1 LLDRV
6 RAVVDAGPSR
16 AAPSERAVV
25 AELEHLR
32 DALVG
37 GSEAKDAA
45 ANLER
50 MHQHEALL
58 KQLRSSRQAP
68 QIDPLCPYFAHLRL
82 REDGREWDLC
92 VGRATYIERDV
103 SVVDWRNAPISRIFY
118 RYREGEEY
126 AEEIA
131 GRIRLGTVAARRH
144 VTVRSGVLERVES
157 PAGRW
162 ERDPQAP
169 NGWRQDATDV
179 PHLAGGE
186 GATVAAYTATEGG
199 QRQLGFDTRGA
210 RIRRSKVLPD
220 IAGLIDPTQFEV
232 ITRPGSGLVVVRGTA
247 GSGKTTVALHR
258 IAYLAYDDP
267 QVDSARTLVVVFSPA
282 LRRYI
287 AHVLPALDVGRV
299 AIRTFAEWASELRHR
314 LFPNLPRET
323 RDDTP
328 AVVHRLKLHPA
339 MLSVLDAQC
348 RRQRGGASWRQ
359 AVDDWG
365 SALGDRGLLGEVL
378 ARVAPGTFSDDEL
391 DRVATWGRDRHREIG
406 AWLGGDRHAEAA
418 LDSLDDALLLRAWQ
432 LRVGPLV
439 GPAGRPIRYRHLAI
453 DEVQDFSPL
462 EVRVLL
468 DCTDDH
474 RSVTLAGD
482 TQQHVMQDAGFTSW
496 DAFFDWL
503 GVEGTAVDTLK
514 ISYRSSHQIVA
525 FAQAVL
531 GPLREDADPPM
542 ATRPGPP
549 VELFRFT
556 DQGAAVAFLADG
568 LQALLR
574 VEPHAAVAVLAP
586 TLDVARAY
594 HRGLEL
600 AEVPRVRLVVEGE
613 FPFVPGVDVTDVAQA
628 KGLEFDYVVLVDVSA
643 DRYPDSAAARRLL
656 HVGATRAIHQL
667 WLTSIGTPSP
677 IVREALVPGATPGP
691 A

>member
-1 LLDRV
+1 M
-6 RAVVDAGPSR
+6 
-16 AAPSERAVV
+16 
-25 AELEHLR
+25 AELDHLR
-32 DALVG
+32 DTLVD

-50 MHQHEALL
+50 VHQQEALL
-58 KQLRSSRQAP
+58 RQLRSARQAP
-68 QIDPLCPYFAHLRL
+68 QLDPLSPYFAHLRL

-92 VGRATYIERDV
+92 IGRATFIERDV
-103 SVVDWRNAPISRIFY
+103 SVIDWRNAPISRIFY

-126 AEEIA
+126 EEEIA
-131 GRIRLGTVAARRH
+131 GRLRSGTVAARRH
-144 VTVRSGVLERVES
+144 VTIRSGALERVET

-162 ERDPQAP
+162 EADPRAP
-169 NGWRQDATDV
+169 GGWRRDAAEV
-179 PHLAGGE
+179 PSLAGGE
-186 GATVAAYTATEGG
+186 GATVAAYAAGEAGP
-199 QRQLGFDTRGA
+199 RQLGFDTRGA

-220 IAGLIDPTQFEV
+220 IAGLIDPAQFEV

-258 IAYLAYDDP
+258 IAYLAFDDP

-299 AIRTFAEWASELRHR
+299 VIRTFAEWARELRRR
-314 LFPNLPRET
+314 LFPDLPREP
-323 RDDTP
+323 REDTP
-328 AVVHRLKLHPA
+328 GVVHRLKLHPA
-339 MLSVLDAQC
+339 MLAVLDAQR
-348 RRQRGGASWRQ
+348 RRQRGAAGWRQ

-365 SALGDRGLLGEVL
+365 TALADRGLLGEVL
-378 ARVAPGTFSDDEL
+378 GRVAPGAFSAGEL
-391 DRVATWGRDRHREIG
+391 DRVASWGCDRHREIG
-406 AWLGGDRHAEAA
+406 AWLGGDRDAEAA

-468 DCTDDH
+468 DCTDDR

-514 ISYRSSHQIVA
+514 ISYRSTHQIVA

-531 GPLREDADPPM
+531 GPLREDAEPPV

-556 DQGAAVAFLADG
+556 DHGAAVAFLAD
-568 LQALLR
+568 ALRALER
-574 VEPHAAVAVLAP
+574 VEPHASVAVLAP
-586 TLDVARAY
+586 TLDAARTY
-594 HRGLEL
+594 HRGLEV
-600 AEVPRVRLVVEGE
+600 AETARVRLVVDGE

-628 KGLEFDYVVLVDVSA
+628 KGLEFDYVVLVDVGA
-643 DRYPDSAAARRLL
+643 DRYPDTAAARRLL

-667 WLTSIGTPSP
+667 WLTSVGTPAP
-677 IVREALVPGATPGP
+677 IVRAALGGGP
-691 A
+691 S

>member
-1 LLDRV
+1 
-6 RAVVDAGPSR
+6 
-16 AAPSERAVV
+16 
-25 AELEHLR
+25 
-32 DALVG
+32 
-37 GSEAKDAA
+37 
-45 ANLER
+45 
-50 MHQHEALL
+50 
-58 KQLRSSRQAP
+58 
-68 QIDPLCPYFAHLRL
+68 
-82 REDGREWDLC
+82 
-92 VGRATYIERDV
+92 
-103 SVVDWRNAPISRIFY
+103 
-118 RYREGEEY
+118 
-126 AEEIA
+126 
-131 GRIRLGTVAARRH
+131 
-144 VTVRSGVLERVES
+144 
-157 PAGRW
+157 
-162 ERDPQAP
+162 
-169 NGWRQDATDV
+169 
-179 PHLAGGE
+179 
-186 GATVAAYTATEGG
+186 
-199 QRQLGFDTRGA
+199 
-210 RIRRSKVLPD
+210 
-220 IAGLIDPTQFEV
+220 
-232 ITRPGSGLVVVRGTA
+232 
-247 GSGKTTVALHR
+247 
-258 IAYLAYDDP
+258 
-267 QVDSARTLVVVFSPA
+267 
-282 LRRYI
+282 
-287 AHVLPALDVGRV
+287 
-299 AIRTFAEWASELRHR
+299 
-314 LFPNLPRET
+314 
-323 RDDTP
+323 
-328 AVVHRLKLHPA
+328 
-339 MLSVLDAQC
+339 
-348 RRQRGGASWRQ
+348 
-359 AVDDWG
+359 
-365 SALGDRGLLGEVL
+365 
-378 ARVAPGTFSDDEL
+378 
-391 DRVATWGRDRHREIG
+391 
-406 AWLGGDRHAEAA
+406 
-418 LDSLDDALLLRAWQ
+418 
-432 LRVGPLV
+432 V

-677 IVREALVPGATPGP
+677 IVRDALVPGATPGP